1 MKKNWMEPGLIAFT
15 LFSIGLQY
23 FRIEM
28 AERLLVLACSAL
40 ALYYLLSGALVLFTK
55 QVTRSMRM
63 LYFFGLW
70 SISVGLV
77 GVIYTFR
84 FWPNGGNL
92 LMLGFSFGTA
102 VMMILLLY
110 RVMIKKND
118 RSVRRQLAPLY
129 SRLLLYPV
137 IFLILQLTPFDPLFH
152 SFNKYRDHEKYRE
165 ILKQTIDNPADTLLQ
180 KKLIR
185 IEKKLENDR

>member
-23 FRIEM
+23 FRVEM
-28 AERLLVLACSAL
+28 AERLLVLSCSAL

-84 FWPNGGNL
+84 FWPNGRNL

-110 RVMIKKND
+110 RMMVKKND
-118 RSVRRQLAPLY
+118 RSIRRQLAPLY
-129 SRLLLYPV
+129 TRLLIYPV
-137 IFLILQLTPFDPLFH
+137 LFLSLQLTPFDPLFH
-152 SFNKYRDHEKYRE
+152 SFNKYRDHEEYRE
-165 ILKQTIDNPADTLLQ
+165 ILKQTIDNPADTILQ

-185 IEKKLENDR
+185 IEKKLGNDH

>member
-1 MKKNWMEPGLIAFT
+1 MKNNWMEPGLIVFA
-15 LFSIGLQY
+15 LLSIGLQY
-23 FRIEM
+23 FQVEM
-28 AERLLVLACSAL
+28 AERLLVLSCSAL
-40 ALYYLLSGALVLFTK
+40 ALYYLLSGALVLFNK
-55 QVTRSMRM
+55 QVVRSMRM
-63 LYFFGLW
+63 IYFFGLW

-118 RSVRRQLAPLY
+118 RSIRRQLSPLY
-129 SRLLLYPV
+129 MRLLVYPV
-137 IFLILQLTPFDPLFH
+137 IFLILQLTPFDLLFH
-152 SFNKYRDHEKYRE
+152 SFNKYRDHEEYRE
-165 ILKQTIDNPADTLLQ
+165 ILKQTIDHPADTLLQ

>member
-23 FRIEM
+23 FRVEM
-28 AERLLVLACSAL
+28 AERLLVLSCSAL

-70 SISVGLV
+70 SISIGLV

-84 FWPNGGNL
+84 FWPNGRNL

-110 RVMIKKND
+110 RMMVKKND
-118 RSVRRQLAPLY
+118 RSIRRQLAPLY
-129 SRLLLYPV
+129 TRLLIYPV
-137 IFLILQLTPFDPLFH
+137 LFLSLQLTPFDPLFH
-152 SFNKYRDHEKYRE
+152 SFNKYRDHEEYRE
-165 ILKQTIDNPADTLLQ
+165 ILKQTIDNPADTILQ

-185 IEKKLENDR
+185 IEKKLGNDH

>member
-1 MKKNWMEPGLIAFT
+1 MEPGLIAFT

-23 FRIEM
+23 FRVEM
-28 AERLLVLACSAL
+28 AERLLVLSCSAL

-129 SRLLLYPV
+129 TRLLIYPV
-137 IFLILQLTPFDPLFH
+137 LFLSLQLTPFDPLFH
-152 SFNKYRDHEKYRE
+152 SFNKYRNHEEYRE
-165 ILKQTIDNPADTLLQ
+165 ILKQTIDNPADTILQ

-185 IEKKLENDR
+185 IEKKLGHDH

>member
-84 FWPNGGNL
+84 FWPNGRNL

-152 SFNKYRDHEKYRE
+152 SFNKYREHEEYRE

>member
-1 MKKNWMEPGLIAFT
+1 MKKNWLEPALIAFV

-28 AERLLVLACSAL
+28 AERLVVLSCTAL
-40 ALYYLLSGALVLFTK
+40 ALYYLLSGALVLFNK

-70 SISVGLV
+70 SISVGLI

-84 FWPNGGNL
+84 FWPNGRNL

-102 VMMILLLY
+102 VMMILLL
-110 RVMIKKND
+110 I
-118 RSVRRQLAPLY
+118 A
-129 SRLLLYPV
+129 
-137 IFLILQLTPFDPLFH
+137 
-152 SFNKYRDHEKYRE
+152 
-165 ILKQTIDNPADTLLQ
+165 
-180 KKLIR
+180 
-185 IEKKLENDR
+185 

>member
-1 MKKNWMEPGLIAFT
+1 MKKNWMEPGLIVFA
-15 LFSIGLQY
+15 LLSMGLQY
-23 FRIEM
+23 FQVEM
-28 AERLLVLACSAL
+28 AERLLVLSCSAL
-40 ALYYLLSGALVLFTK
+40 ALYYLLSGTLVLFNK

-118 RSVRRQLAPLY
+118 RSVRRQLSPLY
-129 SRLLLYPV
+129 ARLLVYPV
-137 IFLILQLTPFDPLFH
+137 IFLILQLTPFDLLFH
-152 SFNKYRDHEKYRE
+152 SFNKYRDHEEYRE
-165 ILKQTIDNPADTLLQ
+165 ILKQTIDNPVDTLLQ

-185 IEKKLENDR
+185 IEKRLENDR